1 MKASSSL
8 IFSSFFGVASL
19 HAADLTVLNTSDS
32 GPGSLRAIIQ
42 TANSNNE
49 ADSISF
55 TEALRGETIVL
66 TSDELAL
73 TSEITITGFSREL
86 TISGNEE
93 RRIFVITNDAEV
105 TISDLDLIDGVANR
119 GGGIN
124 NAGTLS
130 VDNCLFRNHSGSVG
144 SGIENSGT
152 ITVTD
157 SSFEDNFATDDG
169 AGFNNCFPGTGLID
183 RCSFSGNTIPNNG
196 AALSNF
202 FELTVTNSTFFN
214 NSAVN
219 EDDDGTGSIPTR
231 NGGAIFN
238 NRTLTLAN
246 CTFFDNIAGNSG
258 GAIYHRGESLS
269 LINCT
274 LSGNQS
280 PRGAAISSRSGAQL
294 IQTTITNNISSEG
307 GGGLFFQDFGNF
319 QVSNSIVANN
329 SNPQILLS
337 DNLSAQSF
345 FLFPGGRNIFSDDS
359 ITTVPNFTN
368 PFAFITNTDPLLGDL
383 ADNGGLVLTHAL
395 LPSSPAIDAGQNF
408 AAVDTSFV
416 PLTTDARGANRITA
430 FSGAGEATVDLGAF
444 EAIPLAEDSDGDGV
458 PDADDAF
465 PDDPNESADS
475 DNDGIGD
482 NSDPDPNTP
491 NSPLPTVEL
500 IVNGSFEDTAIIPT
514 TFVQLAASQVPGWNS
529 NGNALEF
536 WADGFLGFE
545 SIDGEQF
552 AELNALNWQQT
563 VTATPGST
571 LQWSFYHRGRRTT
584 DTVNLSIGVP
594 GAEVFIDSFSTSPDN
609 WVRYEG
615 SYQVPNDQSEISI
628 LFTPEI
634 TGRGGT
640 AANLLDGVSLVEEI
654 PAESE
659 SVMMVIEDF
668 WTQSNGFKSISLSG
682 FTDPIVIASPLSFNG
697 RDAAHVRIDN
707 VTPDGFE
714 YTVEEWLFQ
723 PNRNHSANETVYF
736 LIVER
741 GVHLVDGVL
750 WEAGSTL
757 VSDQWSTVNLES
769 TQDGTQNIF
778 SQVVTFNEQDPVV
791 TRHDDITAATFD
803 LRLQEEKAG
812 DQEHTNETVHYIAHS
827 LPSNPVAGTIS
838 GVAFQSGQ
846 MGNVSN
852 TESRIDFADVASPPA
867 LFAQVRTFNGADPVG
882 IRTTSLSNTEGRI
895 FLEEETSDGSGI
907 FHVGETVDWLIFEL
921 E

>member
-1 MKASSSL
+1 M
-8 IFSSFFGVASL
+8 
-19 HAADLTVLNTSDS
+19 
-32 GPGSLRAIIQ
+32 GSEMCIR
-42 TANSNNE
+42 
-49 ADSISF
+49 D
-55 TEALRGETIVL
+55 R
-66 TSDELAL
+66 
-73 TSEITITGFSREL
+73 
-86 TISGNEE
+86 
-93 RRIFVITNDAEV
+93 
-105 TISDLDLIDGVANR
+105 
-119 GGGIN
+119 IN
-124 NAGTLS
+124 NAGTLL
-130 VDNCLFRNHSGSVG
+130 VNDCLFRNHSGSVG
-144 SGIENSGT
+144 SGIENSGA
-152 ITVTD
+152 ITVTN
-157 SSFEDNFATDDG
+157 SRFEDNFATDDG

-238 NRTLTLAN
+238 NRTLTLIN
-246 CTFFDNIAGNSG
+246 CSLFDNIAGNSG
-258 GAIYHRGESLS
+258 GAIYHRGQSLS

-280 PRGAAISSRSGAQL
+280 PRGAAISSRSGVQL
-294 IQTTITNNISSEG
+294 IQTTITNNISSQG

-337 DNLSAQSF
+337 DNLSTQSF
-345 FLFPGGRNIFSDDS
+345 FLFPSGRNIFSDNS

-368 PFAFITNTDPLLGDL
+368 PFAFITNTDPLLDDL

-395 LPSSPAIDAGQNF
+395 LPGSPAIDAGQNF

-416 PLTTDARGANRITA
+416 PLTTDGRGANRITA
-430 FSGAGEATVDLGAF
+430 FSSDGEEAIVDLGSF
-444 EAIPLAEDSDGDGV
+444 EAIPLADDSDGDGV
-458 PDADDAF
+458 PDEEDAF
-465 PDDPNESADS
+465 PNDPTESVDS

-482 NSDPDPNTP
+482 NSDPDPNSP
-491 NSPLPTVEL
+491 NSPLSTIEL

-514 TFVQLAASQVPGWNS
+514 RFVQLDPSQVPGWNS

-545 SIDGEQF
+545 SIDGNQF
-552 AELNALNWQQT
+552 AELNALDWQQT

-584 DTVNLSIGVP
+584 DTVNLSIGAP
-594 GAEVFIDSFSTSPDN
+594 GDEVFIDSFSTSPN
-609 WVRYEG
+609 SWVRYEG
-615 SYQVPNDQSEISI
+615 TYQVPNDQSEISI

-634 TGRGGT
+634 TGRRGT
-640 AANLLDGVSLVEEI
+640 AANLLDGVSLVEEV

-668 WTQSNGFKSISLSG
+668 WTQSNGFKSVSLSG

-697 RDAAHVRIDN
+697 RDAAHVRVDN

-723 PNRNHSANETVYF
+723 RNRNHGANEVVYF

-757 VSDQWSTVNLES
+757 VDDQWSTVNLQS
-769 TQDGTQNIF
+769 AQDGTQNIF
-778 SQVVTFNEQDPVV
+778 SQVVTFNGADPVV
-791 TRHDDITAATFD
+791 TRHDNITAGAFN

-812 DQEHTNETVHYIAHS
+812 DQGHTNETVHFIAHS

-838 GVAFQSGQ
+838 GVPFQSGQ
-846 MGNVSN
+846 RTNVGS
-852 TESRIDFADVASPPA
+852 TERSIDFADVASPPA

-882 IRTTSLSNTEGRI
+882 IRTTSLTNTEGRI
-895 FLEEETSDGSGI
+895 FLEEETSDGSGT
-907 FHVGETVDWLIFEL
+907 FHTGETVDWLIFEL